1 MQSARFWS
9 ALAIP
14 LAGAGLIGLGL
25 ALHRGNA
32 PEERAPAKSL
42 TRIAPSRSA
51 PEGVTFYVAAR
62 SEPPPKLA
70 PEQEVAQAADLA
82 RIRSTYQNYRTALA
96 TGNEPLQK
104 SLLPV
109 LLRDRSMATRFANED
124 LARAASQLDK
134 DIAHKVVDSLRR

>member
-1 MQSARFWS
+1 MESARTWS
-9 ALAIP
+9 LLAIP

-25 ALHRGNA
+25 ALHWS
-32 PEERAPAKSL
+32 RAPHEQLPSKSV
-42 TRIAPSRSA
+42 TRIAPARSTQ
-51 PEGVTFYVAAR
+51 EGTTLYVAAR

-70 PEQEVAQAADLA
+70 PEQEVARATDEA

-109 LLRDRSMATRFANED
+109 LLRDRSVATRFAQED
-124 LARAASQLDK
+124 LARAASEFDK